1 MEWNPASV
9 FVAPEVPFMRSAAN
23 NREAGRIDRVLANAH
38 STRNGA
44 GGPSERVALEV
55 QAVYFSGKGM
65 VPDFQALADD
75 DGEKPPAPSAHRR
88 PDWRSSSATRLM
100 PQRQVKVPTLRQW
113 GKKLAVA
120 VDELFFSSM
129 LSADRAMFGD
139 GIPSKGTLCGVSPE
153 LVKKAIWRGP
163 IGKSS
168 PWSRPA
174 NGCVQPILCPFRF
187 RDGMQGKL
195 VRLPPAMM
203 DHGQEEE

>member
-1 MEWNPASV
+1 MDWNQESV

-88 PDWRSSSATRLM
+88 PDRRSSSAKRLM

-113 GKKLAVA
+113 GKKPAVA
-120 VDELFFSSM
+120 VDELFFDARSGPSDVRRRDPFEGDIMWRVTRIGEKGNLERAYWEVLTPETSSERLRTAHPM
-129 LSADRAMFGD
+129 PLSAFETACKENVFVFHQR
-139 GIPSKGTLCGVSPE
+139 
-153 LVKKAIWRGP
+153 
-163 IGKSS
+163 
-168 PWSRPA
+168 
-174 NGCVQPILCPFRF
+174 
-187 RDGMQGKL
+187 
-195 VRLPPAMM
+195 
-203 DHGQEEE
+203 